1 MTIENREDGA
11 PESLQPLQVV
21 ACIDGSEAALAVC
34 DYSAWASQRMG
45 APLMLLHVLDEEKYP
60 ARTDMS
66 GSIGLGSREQLQE
79 ELVSLDQERSKLAL
93 KHGHVLLDEAEKRVL
108 ADGMDKATKRQRH
121 DDLASSLVELE
132 SDSQLFVM
140 GLHGESSAAAGRH
153 VGSQLETVIRSVH
166 RPILMVP
173 DEYVQPRSAMLA
185 FDGSATAFRSIELL
199 SATPVFH
206 GMPLHL
212 VLVGADTAE
221 HQEQLKRAERLL
233 SDQGSEIHPAIR
245 QGDVEQTLHAYQE
258 EHNIDILIMG
268 AYGHSRIR
276 QFLVGSTTT
285 RMLET
290 AKKPLVILR

>member
-1 MTIENREDGA
+1 MTIENRDAGDPKA
-11 PESLQPLQVV
+11 LNVV
-21 ACIDGSEAALAVC
+21 ACIDGSDAALAVC

-60 ARTDMS
+60 VQTDMT

-108 ADGMDKATKRQRH
+108 AAGIDKVAKRQRH
-121 DDLASSLVELE
+121 DELAGSLAELE
-132 SDSQLFVM
+132 PDSQLFVM
-140 GLHGESSAAAGRH
+140 GLHGESSAATGRH

-166 RPILMVP
+166 RPILVVP
-173 DEYVQPRSAMLA
+173 DEYIQPRSAMLA
-185 FDGSATAFRSIELL
+185 FDGSETAFRSIELL
-199 SATPVFH
+199 SATPVFQ

-212 VLVGADTAE
+212 VLIGADTPE
-221 HQEQLKRAERLL
+221 HQSELKRAERLL
-233 SDQGSEIHPAIR
+233 SAQGSEIHLAIR
-245 QGDVEQTLHAYQE
+245 DGDVEQTLHAYQE
-258 EHNIDILIMG
+258 EHDIDVLIMG

-276 QFLVGSTTT
+276 RFLVGSTTT